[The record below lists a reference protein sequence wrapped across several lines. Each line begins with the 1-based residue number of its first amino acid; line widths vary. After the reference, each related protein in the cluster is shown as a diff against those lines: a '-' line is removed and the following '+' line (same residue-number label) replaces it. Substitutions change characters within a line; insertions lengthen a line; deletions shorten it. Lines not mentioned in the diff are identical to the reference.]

1 MLRDVRTVR
10 PSLHVPLNRLAL
22 CLDCEECFEVGL
34 DACPACSSASWVS
47 LARFIGGGVP
57 STVSSAA

>member
-1 MLRDVRTVR
+1 MLRDVRTVS

-34 DACPACSSASWVS
+34 EACPACSSETWVT
-47 LARFIGGGVP
+47 LARFVGGGQAFA
-57 STVSSAA
+57 SSAA

>member
-10 PSLHVPLNRLAL
+10 PSVHVPLNRLVL

-34 DACPACSSASWVS
+34 EACPACSSATWVP
-47 LARFIGGGVP
+47 LARFVGGAPVFA
-57 STVSSAA
+57 SSAA